1 MKNIIASLMLLLP
14 ISAFAQNATFSG
26 KVKGEVPKGMRVYIL
41 PIGSRQSS
49 PDTVAFNGGRYTAT
63 CRQSPYGFY
72 NIVTV
77 YNQRQGVVPITAVN
91 GKKADIVVSPAGCS
105 LAKPGKDD
113 AALAAFNDNYVSH
126 QKDFWINGKQMSNAE
141 LMSSIGYYE
150 KLADSVITARKPS
163 SVTAEYLRL
172 WGALVSFET
181 LGNLKFATGHAPSEL
196 GLDIHDK
203 AVSLLKTVDTPMSS
217 LFDNAPDI
225 VLSACQGKGLTER
238 FNEIATLVND
248 KQLQQTAQR
257 KVLNRWLNNFDYQ
270 NHFDDG
276 LKELRELTTK
286 YGLDSKYVSDFE
298 AKRSTIK
305 GTPFPAAA
313 KLVTPD
319 GKEASF
325 AQFRGKVVYV
335 DMWASWCVPCIREV
349 PHLKQLEK
357 DFEGKNIAFVSI
369 SIDANEQAWKQK
381 MKQLDLHGN
390 QFINSDNSLGK
401 ALNVNAIPRFLIY
414 GTDGNLIDNNAPR
427 PSDTRIKAML
437 EKLCQ

>member
-41 PIGSRQSS
+41 PMGSRQSS

-91 GKKADIVVSPAGCS
+91 GKKADIVVSPTGCS

-113 AALAAFNDNYVSH
+113 AALAAFNDKYVSH

-163 SVTAEYLRL
+163 PVTAEYLRL

-276 LKELRELTTK
+276 LKELRELTAK
-286 YGLDSKYVSDFE
+286 YGLDGKYVSDFE

-414 GTDGNLIDNNAPR
+414 GADGNLIDNNAPR

>member
-1 MKNIIASLMLLLP
+1 MKTIISSLMLLLP
-14 ISAFAQNATFSG
+14 LSAFAQDATFSG
-26 KVKGEVPKGMRVYIL
+26 KVKGEVPKGMRVYIQ
-41 PIGSRQSS
+41 PIGSRQSR

-63 CRQSPYGFY
+63 CKQSPYGFY
-72 NIVTV
+72 NIITV
-77 YNQRQGVVPITAVN
+77 YNQRQGVTPITAAN

-113 AALAAFNDNYVSH
+113 AALAVFNDNYVSH
-126 QKDFWINGKQMSNAE
+126 LKDFWINGKQMSNDE
-141 LMSSIGYYE
+141 LLSSIGYYE
-150 KLADSVITARKPS
+150 KLADSVITARKPGQA
-163 SVTAEYLRL
+163 TAEYLRL

-225 VLSACQGKGLTER
+225 VLNACRGKGLTER

-248 KQLQQTAQR
+248 TQLRQAAQR
-257 KVLNRWLNNFDYQ
+257 KVLNRWVNNFDYQ

-276 LKELRELTTK
+276 LKELRELVAK

-305 GTPFPAAA
+305 GTPFPASA

-335 DMWASWCVPCIREV
+335 DMWASWCVPCIKEV

-381 MKQLDLHGN
+381 MKQLDMHGN
-390 QFINSDNSLGK
+390 QFINSNNSLGK

-414 GTDGNLIDNNAPR
+414 GADGNLIDNNAPR

-437 EKLCQ
+437 EKLCR

>member
-163 SVTAEYLRL
+163 PVTAEYLRL

-276 LKELRELTTK
+276 LKELRELTAK
-286 YGLDSKYVSDFE
+286 YGLDGKFVSDFE

-335 DMWASWCVPCIREV
+335 DMWASWCVPCIKEV